1 MKFVLKSDH
10 YFDELALVL
19 PKDTIIEAAIVE
31 KAPGRH
37 GKVTVKKHGKV
48 TLPFAIVDKDYRAR
62 PGIPV
67 TATVKELETV
77 WAGPP
82 SIEMD
87 GLDPEAIAACEKRV
101 ETYMSIND
109 LPIVPSDVRQR

>member
-1 MKFVLKSDH
+1 MKFKLKSDH
-10 YFDELALVL
+10 YLDEVSLVL

-37 GKVTVKKHGKV
+37 GKITVKKAGKI
-48 TLPFAIVDKDYRAR
+48 TLPRPIVDATYPSR
-62 PGIPV
+62 PGMPQ
-67 TATVKELETV
+67 TATVTELPCN

-82 SIEMD
+82 SIEME
-87 GLDPEAIAACEKRV
+87 GLDPEGIAACEKRV